1 MRISATM
8 PQEEVCA
15 NASIRLNKRMKLT
28 ILILLVCKN
37 TKKEN

>member
-15 NASIRLNKRMKLT
+15 NPSIRLNKRIKLA

>member
-1 MRISATM
+1 MCISATM

-15 NASIRLNKRMKLT
+15 NASIRLNKRIKLA
-28 ILILLVCKN
+28 ILILSVCKN